1 MRKRIITNEEKEA
14 KKLAELLSDLRLDLE
29 LVGVYFAQNVGS
41 TLYNRLQIV
50 YETAQE
56 IKEEQNE
63 RTGDRQHQRL
73 EVCRRLCHC
82 RRHRLH
88 IVRRQLGI
96 RPADEPQHH
105 RDHRANLRRQF
116 LKHFNFTPF
125 PLFVNQYQP
134 APHDRHST
142 VDTKP

>member
-29 LVGVYFAQNVGS
+29 LVGVYFAQNVSS

-63 RTGDRQHQRL
+63 RNH
-73 EVCRRLCHC
+73 
-82 RRHRLH
+82 
-88 IVRRQLGI
+88 
-96 RPADEPQHH
+96 
-105 RDHRANLRRQF
+105 
-116 LKHFNFTPF
+116 
-125 PLFVNQYQP
+125 Y
-134 APHDRHST
+134 
-142 VDTKP
+142 

>member
-14 KKLAELLSDLRLDLE
+14 NKLAELLSDLRLDLE

-63 RTGDRQHQRL
+63 RNH
-73 EVCRRLCHC
+73 
-82 RRHRLH
+82 
-88 IVRRQLGI
+88 
-96 RPADEPQHH
+96 
-105 RDHRANLRRQF
+105 
-116 LKHFNFTPF
+116 
-125 PLFVNQYQP
+125 Y
-134 APHDRHST
+134 
-142 VDTKP
+142 